1 MDKAEILV
9 EINKIFNQVMD
20 NDSIRLKFESTA
32 DDVEEWDSLT
42 NIQFLL
48 DVEKH
53 FKIRFSSSEI
63 GNFRSIGEL
72 CESIKMKIG

>member
-9 EINKIFNQVMD
+9 EANKIFNQVMD
-20 NDSIRLKFESTA
+20 NESIKLSFNSTA

-48 DVEKH
+48 EVEKH
-53 FKIRFSSSEI
+53 FKVRFSSTEI
-63 GNFRSIGEL
+63 GSFRSIGEL
-72 CESIKMKIG
+72 CDSIKGKLG

>member
-1 MDKAEILV
+1 MDKANILIEV
-9 EINKIFNQVMD
+9 NKIFNQVMD
-20 NDSIRLKFESTA
+20 NESIQLNFESTA

-53 FKIRFSSSEI
+53 FKVRFSSSEI
-63 GNFRSIGEL
+63 GSFRSIGEL
-72 CESIKMKIG
+72 CDNVKAKIG